1 MYGVSIDDDPDA
13 PVGTPATRRTIA
25 IHWNWTTEYTRE
37 EMANALGVTPQT
49 IRAYIREGPTG
60 AVKDKV
66 ADLESEVR
74 TIAVMELRQQLKEA
88 GHRARTA
95 ETPVKVWAD
104 DSGNL
109 RVEDKVDEET
119 GRVVGKYPVPAD
131 MELGADEQARYYAR
145 GEIREILEQLTDL
158 VGAAEPEEHEVSLID
173 ALEDTDA

>member
-1 MYGVSIDDDPDA
+1 MLGISIDDSPDA
-13 PVGTPATRRTIA
+13 PVGTPGVRRAIA
-25 IHWNWTTEYTRE
+25 IKWNWTTEYTQAE
-37 EMANALGVTPQT
+37 IADALGVRQETVS
-49 IRAYIREGPTG
+49 RYLREGPTDEVR
-60 AVKDKV
+60 AMV

-74 TIAVMELRQQLKEA
+74 TIAVMELRQQLQEA

-104 DSGNL
+104 DSGHL

-173 ALEDTDA
+173 ALEGDA